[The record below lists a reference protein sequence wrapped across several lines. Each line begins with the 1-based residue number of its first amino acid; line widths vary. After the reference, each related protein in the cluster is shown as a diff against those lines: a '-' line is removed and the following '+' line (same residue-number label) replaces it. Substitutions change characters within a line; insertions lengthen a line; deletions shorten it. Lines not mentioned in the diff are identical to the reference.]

1 MNRSEFI
8 LNEIKEDPQNP
19 LNYYLLALEER
30 SIGNVE
36 SSISILQNL
45 IINHPDYH
53 PSYYTL
59 AELFYTAERITE
71 GTQIAE
77 LGILKAKDLQLMKVS
92 HELEQLILIND

>member
-19 LNYYLLALEER
+19 LNYYLLAVEER
-30 SIGNVE
+30 SIGNMD
-36 SSISILQNL
+36 SSILILQNL
-45 IINHPDYH
+45 ILSHPDYH

-59 AELFYTAERITE
+59 AELFYKLDRIKE

-77 LGILKAKDLQLMKVS
+77 RGIEKAKDLQLMKVL

>member
-19 LNYYLLALEER
+19 LNYYFLAVEER
-30 SIGNVE
+30 SIGNTE
-36 SSISILQNL
+36 SCILILQNL
-45 IINHPDYH
+45 IKNHPDYH

-59 AELFYTAERITE
+59 ADLFYTLDRIDE
-71 GTQIAE
+71 GTHVAE
-77 LGILKAKDLQLMKVS
+77 LGIEKAKDLQLLKVL